1 MKLESNHNENNG
13 KKNKNIYMLNDIL
26 LKNQWVNEEI
36 KREIKKYVE
45 TNENLNILFQN
56 LWNLA
61 KVVLKKVYIKADL
74 L

>member
-61 KVVLKKVYIKADL
+61 KLVLKKVYIKADL

>member
-13 KKNKNIYMLNDIL
+13 KKKKNIYMLNDIL